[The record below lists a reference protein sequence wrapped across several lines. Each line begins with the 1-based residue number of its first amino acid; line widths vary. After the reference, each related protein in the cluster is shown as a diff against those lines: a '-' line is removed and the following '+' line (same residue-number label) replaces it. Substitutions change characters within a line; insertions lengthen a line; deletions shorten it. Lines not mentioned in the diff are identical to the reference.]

1 VSVKPVAVMT
11 DVSLPDL
18 LSYAISFST
27 PHQLNTC
34 SFPFGVMS
42 IFKGIEVTLFVVSHK
57 HSKGN
62 GYLFKQINLHFGF
75 LKCTMQKHHNTHSL
89 NKCVSVCV
97 AMQ

>member
-1 VSVKPVAVMT
+1 M
-11 DVSLPDL
+11 DHL
-18 LSYAISFST
+18 
-27 PHQLNTC
+27 
-34 SFPFGVMS
+34 
-42 IFKGIEVTLFVVSHK
+42 FKGIEVTLFVVSHK

-75 LKCTMQKHHNTHSL
+75 FKCTMQKHHNTHSL